1 MGRRTNQY
9 RWQAPGNGRLFDS
22 RLKDW
27 ENNLMSQ
34 RCVGVLQ
41 FLEDNPLI
49 EKELFEVEIAPY
61 LERRFGHQPND
72 SIKAHFYRPLEFI
85 GFMRNMD
92 DLLSLSIDG
101 KNFLNAM
108 LDEDYDSALESYVL
122 QLLKAS
128 YPNHATDDIDL
139 ALFPFRIMFKLLS
152 KNSPHNGEVPKKM
165 FYTDIPFIIN
175 LSDINPLLNKL
186 SDTHYLYYLE
196 HSSLKDLKLNSK
208 NFYEKWYIWVVASL
222 REMNIVEE
230 TGRKSNSTVRLASP
244 IDEFIEGIVDKM
256 HYEDMFFE
264 SSKDYSD
271 LKNNIRCKPRNP
283 NVIQTV
289 LEDSEYSC
297 FFDKTHIT
305 FESYNRPNYVEGH
318 HVIPVA
324 LNDSFDEELDCEDN
338 VIALCP
344 NCHKAIHYATN
355 EHKEDLLK
363 YIIDNDVNLSRFDIT
378 LEDLKEFYF
387 TRNVKVTKTIEFKS
401 SKF

>member
-1 MGRRTNQY
+1 MRKTNPY
-9 RWQAPGNGRLFDS
+9 RWQAPENGRMFDS
-22 RLKDW
+22 SLEDW

-34 RCVGVLQ
+34 RCIGVLQ

-61 LERRFGHQPND
+61 LERRFGHEPNE

-92 DLLSLSIDG
+92 DLLSLSVDG

-108 LDEDYDSALESYVL
+108 MDEDYESALEFYVL

-152 KNSPHNGEVPKKM
+152 KNSSHKGEVPKKM
-165 FYTDIPFIIN
+165 FYTDIPFIN
-175 LSDINPLLNKL
+175 DITDIYPLLNKL
-186 SDTHYLYYLE
+186 SDSHYLYCLE
-196 HSSLKDLKLNSK
+196 HSSLKDLEINSK
-208 NFYEKWYIWVVASL
+208 NYYPKWYAWVVSSL

-230 TGRKSNSTVRLASP
+230 TGSARNLTVELASP

-256 HYEDMFFE
+256 HYEEMFFE
-264 SSKDYSD
+264 SSKDFSD
-271 LKNNIRCKPRNP
+271 LKNNIRCKPRNQM
-283 NVIQTV
+283 VVQVV
-289 LEDSEYSC
+289 LEKSGYRC
-297 FFDKTHIT
+297 FFNENHIT
-305 FESYNRPNYVEGH
+305 FESYNRPNYVEAH

-324 LNDSFDEELDCEDN
+324 LNDSFDEELDCEEN

-355 EHKEDLLK
+355 EYKENLLE
-363 YIIDNDVNLSRFDIT
+363 YIIDNDDDLSRFDIT

-387 TRNVKVTKTIEFKS
+387 TRKE
-401 SKF
+401 

>member
-1 MGRRTNQY
+1 MRKTNSY
-9 RWQAPGNGRLFDS
+9 RWQAPGNGRMFDS
-22 RLKDW
+22 SLEDW

-34 RCVGVLQ
+34 RCIGVLQ

-61 LERRFGHQPND
+61 LERRFGHEPNE

-92 DLLSLSIDG
+92 DLLSLSVDG

-108 LDEDYDSALESYVL
+108 MDEDYESALEFYVL

-152 KNSPHNGEVPKKM
+152 KNSPHKGEVPKKM
-165 FYTDIPFIIN
+165 FYTDIPFIN
-175 LSDINPLLNKL
+175 DITDIYPLLNKL
-186 SDTHYLYYLE
+186 SDSHYLYYLE
-196 HSSLKDLKLNSK
+196 HSSLKDLEINSK
-208 NFYEKWYIWVVASL
+208 NYYPKWYAWVVSSL

-230 TGRKSNSTVRLASP
+230 TGSARNLTVELASP

-256 HYEDMFFE
+256 HYEEMFFE
-264 SSKDYSD
+264 SSKDFSD
-271 LKNNIRCKPRNP
+271 LKNNIRCKPRNQM
-283 NVIQTV
+283 VVQFV
-289 LEDSEYSC
+289 LEKSGYRC
-297 FFDKTHIT
+297 FFNENHIT
-305 FESYNRPNYVEGH
+305 FESYNRPNYVEAH

-324 LNDSFDEELDCEDN
+324 LNDSFDEELDCEEN

-355 EHKEDLLK
+355 EYKENLLE
-363 YIIDNDVNLSRFDIT
+363 YIIDNDDDLSRFDIT

-387 TRNVKVTKTIEFKS
+387 TRKVKVHETIEFRS
-401 SKF
+401 TRD

>member
-1 MGRRTNQY
+1 MRKTNPY
-9 RWQAPGNGRLFDS
+9 RWQAPGNGRMFDS
-22 RLKDW
+22 SLEDW

-34 RCVGVLQ
+34 RCIGVLQ

-61 LERRFGHQPND
+61 LERRFGHEPNE

-92 DLLSLSIDG
+92 DLLSLSVDG

-108 LDEDYDSALESYVL
+108 MDEDYESALEFYVL

-152 KNSPHNGEVPKKM
+152 KNSPHKGEVPKKM
-165 FYTDIPFIIN
+165 FYTDIPFIN
-175 LSDINPLLNKL
+175 DITDIYPLLNKL
-186 SDTHYLYYLE
+186 SDSHYLYYLE
-196 HSSLKDLKLNSK
+196 HSSLKDLEINSK
-208 NFYEKWYIWVVASL
+208 NYYPKWYAWVVSSL

-230 TGRKSNSTVRLASP
+230 TGSARNLTVELASP

-256 HYEDMFFE
+256 HYEEMFFE
-264 SSKDYSD
+264 SSKDFSD
-271 LKNNIRCKPRNP
+271 LKNNIRCKPRNQM
-283 NVIQTV
+283 VVQVV
-289 LEDSEYSC
+289 LEKSGYRC
-297 FFDKTHIT
+297 FFNENHIT
-305 FESYNRPNYVEGH
+305 FESYNRPNYVEAH

-324 LNDSFDEELDCEDN
+324 LNDSFDEELDCEEN

-355 EHKEDLLK
+355 EYKENLLE
-363 YIIDNDVNLSRFDIT
+363 YIIDNDDDLSRFDIT

-387 TRNVKVTKTIEFKS
+387 TRKVKVHETIEFRS
-401 SKF
+401 TRD

>member
-1 MGRRTNQY
+1 MRKTNPY
-9 RWQAPGNGRLFDS
+9 RWQAPGNGRMFDS
-22 RLKDW
+22 SLEDW

-34 RCVGVLQ
+34 RCIGVLQ

-61 LERRFGHQPND
+61 LERRFGHEPNE

-92 DLLSLSIDG
+92 NLLSLSVDG

-108 LDEDYDSALESYVL
+108 MDEDYESALEFYVL

-152 KNSPHNGEVPKKM
+152 KNSPHKGEVPKKM
-165 FYTDIPFIIN
+165 FYTDIPFIN
-175 LSDINPLLNKL
+175 DITDIYPLLNKL
-186 SDTHYLYYLE
+186 SDSHYLYYLE
-196 HSSLKDLKLNSK
+196 HSSLKDLEINSK
-208 NFYEKWYIWVVASL
+208 NYYPKWYAWVVSSL

-230 TGRKSNSTVRLASP
+230 TGSARNLTVELASP

-256 HYEDMFFE
+256 HYEEMFFE
-264 SSKDYSD
+264 SSKDFSD
-271 LKNNIRCKPRNP
+271 LKNNIRCKPRNQM
-283 NVIQTV
+283 VVQVV
-289 LEDSEYSC
+289 LEKSGYRC
-297 FFDKTHIT
+297 FFNENHIT
-305 FESYNRPNYVEGH
+305 FESYNRPNYVEAH

-324 LNDSFDEELDCEDN
+324 LNDSFDEELDCEEN

-355 EHKEDLLK
+355 EYKENLLE
-363 YIIDNDVNLSRFDIT
+363 YIIDNDDDLSRFDIT

-387 TRNVKVTKTIEFKS
+387 TRKVKVHETIEFRS
-401 SKF
+401 TRD

>member
-1 MGRRTNQY
+1 MRKTNPY
-9 RWQAPGNGRLFDS
+9 RWQAPGNGRMFDS
-22 RLKDW
+22 SLEDW

-34 RCVGVLQ
+34 RCIGVLQ

-61 LERRFGHQPND
+61 LERRFGHEPNE

-92 DLLSLSIDG
+92 DLLSLSVDG

-108 LDEDYDSALESYVL
+108 MDEDYESALEFYVL

-152 KNSPHNGEVPKKM
+152 KNSPHKGEVPKKM
-165 FYTDIPFIIN
+165 FYTDIPFIN
-175 LSDINPLLNKL
+175 DITDIYPLLNKL
-186 SDTHYLYYLE
+186 SDSHYLYYLE
-196 HSSLKDLKLNSK
+196 HSSLKDLEINSK
-208 NFYEKWYIWVVASL
+208 NYYPKWYAWVVSSL

-230 TGRKSNSTVRLASP
+230 TGSARNLTVELASP

-256 HYEDMFFE
+256 HYEEMFFE
-264 SSKDYSD
+264 SSKDFSD
-271 LKNNIRCKPRNP
+271 LKNNIRCKPRNQM
-283 NVIQTV
+283 VVQVV
-289 LEDSEYSC
+289 LEKSGYRC
-297 FFDKTHIT
+297 FFNENHIT
-305 FESYNRPNYVEGH
+305 FESYNRPNYVEAH

-324 LNDSFDEELDCEDN
+324 LNDSFDEELDCEEN

-355 EHKEDLLK
+355 EYKENLLE
-363 YIIDNDVNLSRFDIT
+363 YIIDNDDDLSRFDIT

-387 TRNVKVTKTIEFKS
+387 TRKVKVHETIEFRS
-401 SKF
+401 TGD

>member
-1 MGRRTNQY
+1 MRKTNSY
-9 RWQAPGNGRLFDS
+9 RWQAPGNGRMFDS
-22 RLKDW
+22 SLEDW

-34 RCVGVLQ
+34 RCIGVLQ

-61 LERRFGHQPND
+61 LERRFGHEPNE

-92 DLLSLSIDG
+92 DLLSLSVDG

-108 LDEDYDSALESYVL
+108 MDEDYESALEFYVL

-152 KNSPHNGEVPKKM
+152 KNSPHKGEVPKKM
-165 FYTDIPFIIN
+165 FYTDIPFIN
-175 LSDINPLLNKL
+175 DITDIYPLLNKL
-186 SDTHYLYYLE
+186 SDSHYLYYLE
-196 HSSLKDLKLNSK
+196 HSSLKDLEINSK
-208 NFYEKWYIWVVASL
+208 NYYPKWYAWVVSSL

-230 TGRKSNSTVRLASP
+230 TGSARNLTVELASP

-256 HYEDMFFE
+256 HYEEMFFE
-264 SSKDYSD
+264 SSKDFSD
-271 LKNNIRCKPRNP
+271 LKNNIRCKPRNQM
-283 NVIQTV
+283 VVQVV
-289 LEDSEYSC
+289 LEKSGYRC
-297 FFDKTHIT
+297 FFNENHIT
-305 FESYNRPNYVEGH
+305 FESYNRPNYVEAH

-324 LNDSFDEELDCEDN
+324 LNDSFDEELDCEEN

-355 EHKEDLLK
+355 EYKENLLE
-363 YIIDNDVNLSRFDIT
+363 YIIDNDDDLSRFDIT

-387 TRNVKVTKTIEFKS
+387 TRKVKVHETIEFRS
-401 SKF
+401 TRD